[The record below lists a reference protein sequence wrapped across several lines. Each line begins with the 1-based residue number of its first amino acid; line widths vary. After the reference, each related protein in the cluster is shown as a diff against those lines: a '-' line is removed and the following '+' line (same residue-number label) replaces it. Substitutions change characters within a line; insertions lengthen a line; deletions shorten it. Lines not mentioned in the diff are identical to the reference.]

1 MNYSS
6 IINQLGPTIDLEPT
20 RKDSRATST
29 LLKDICDEA
38 TEKLSKGVVGYGIEL
53 KDFAIVD
60 RQFKGEIAATVDKF
74 ISRAVRAHV
83 EGTVCSILFLMSDYV
98 CIDTSLPHLLVPKEG
113 K

>member
-74 ISRAVRAHV
+74 ISRAVRVDFLLYLLYSESRISLCKLVVAHKL
-83 EGTVCSILFLMSDYV
+83 IF
-98 CIDTSLPHLLVPKEG
+98 HLLDK
-113 K
+113 